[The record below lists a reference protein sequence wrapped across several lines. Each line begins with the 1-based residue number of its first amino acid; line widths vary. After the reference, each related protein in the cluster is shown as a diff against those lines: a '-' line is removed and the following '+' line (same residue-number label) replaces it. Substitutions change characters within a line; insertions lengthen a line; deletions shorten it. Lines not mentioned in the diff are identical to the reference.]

1 MNLSSIKKILSAFKN
16 IFGTTNNKNIY
27 RPTYRVLEIIQNDEH
42 EYITKIQII
51 NKNITFN
58 AKPEEILAQDD
69 IVNEFSPTDIRT
81 LTYLGYL
88 AIDSPKYK
96 ILAQRL
102 SEADD
107 RLLFAIQK
115 KGEKKVTLKTAE
127 QIIQEKDIVT
137 NLNANDAR
145 LVGYTY
151 GTEATAAEKSQKQ
164 ELINE
169 LKNNK

>member
-1 MNLSSIKKILSAFKN
+1 MNLNLIKKFIATIKN
-16 IFGTTNNKNIY
+16 IFITSNDKNIY
-27 RPTYRVLEIIQNDEH
+27 RPTHRVLEIIKNDDD
-42 EYITKIQII
+42 EYIVKIQII
-51 NKNITFN
+51 NRNMTFDT
-58 AKPEEILAQDD
+58 KPEKILAHDD

-102 SEADD
+102 SESNDK
-107 RLLFAIQK
+107 LLFAIKK

-127 QIIQEKDIVT
+127 EIIQEKDIVT
-137 NLNANDAR
+137 NLNASDTR

-151 GTEATAAEKSQKQ
+151 GAETTAAEKKQKQ
-164 ELINE
+164 ELLNE
-169 LKNNK
+169 LEKNK